1 MMIVIIIP
9 TKLLTVEMM
18 IKLSTLRGSFQTNPD
33 RVGVEKK
40 LAGQLSAASLA
51 AEVNGCHF

>member
-1 MMIVIIIP
+1 MALIQVVNYSSLP
-9 TKLLTVEMM
+9 RLVVA
-18 IKLSTLRGSFQTNPD
+18 SSQTNPD